1 MFAVMQTYTIEPRFR
16 DEYLKAMKEVIEEA
30 MDLGCTF
37 FDLYEDDD
45 KPGTFIEVM
54 GFDSWSHY
62 ERLRKIEPSSRKR
75 EIMRK
80 METWIRGGLEAIQV
94 RHLKGVDLESF

>member
-1 MFAVMQTYTIEPRFR
+1 MFAVMQIYTIEEKFKE
-16 DEYLKAMKEVIEEA
+16 EYLKAMKDVIEEA
-30 MDLGCTF
+30 MSMGCTF

-62 ERLRKIEPSSRKR
+62 ERLRKIEPSPYKR
-75 EIMRK
+75 EIMSK
-80 METWIRGGLEAIQV
+80 MGTWIRGGTDGIEV
-94 RHLKGVDLESF
+94 RHLRGVEVL